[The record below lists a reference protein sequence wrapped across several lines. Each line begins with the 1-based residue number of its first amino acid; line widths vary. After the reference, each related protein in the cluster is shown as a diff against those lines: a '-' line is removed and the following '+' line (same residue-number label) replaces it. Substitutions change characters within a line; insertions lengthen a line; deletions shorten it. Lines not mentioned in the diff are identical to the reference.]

1 MLSVVELMSRLI
13 SDLESFVD
21 VADRLLGM
29 PVAWMELVKSP
40 DLDAEEVLGNTATF
54 RDLEDMMKKKLER
67 EEEILIVK
75 TNIMAQRGTASGT
88 RVTFPDVFS
97 GSRVD
102 FTSSGVFSGLLLK
115 GPILAGLYKRNME
128 AMGDNDSLETHL
140 IFLDIKDTISEMVL
154 HLDTLTGAVS
164 QEDSVCAFLNQVTHT
179 TELWQ
184 LEGKDGS
191 SCQHKVE
198 QDELLCNCSTSRT
211 TGINMFGGFSKTL
224 QTTTTTT
231 TTTST
236 TNTTTTSSTNS
247 AETTTASQDSTS
259 PSGSQPTEGSSTSQP
274 PTTTDT
280 PCMIASPMPVTLPL
294 SVALLLLAQVALVVV
309 AVIHY
314 LRNRVLPKFLN
325 IIFLAIIL
333 QVFVTNWIYLGI
345 VYQRDAE
352 RSSCDFPTLSTT
364 VQDHKGVYTILG
376 PMAAFLW
383 QSSLLSIFAFLL
395 VTFLDLRSWQ
405 GSQSLTSLCTLAS
418 LVLLVPIVLT
428 VVSCVASEY
437 GADTYLPVLIPQQWS
452 VPFPEPHPPHVCQD
466 AAAAAARL

>member
-13 SDLESFVD
+13 SDLESFLD

-29 PVAWMELVKSP
+29 PVAWMELVRSP

-54 RDLEDMMKKKLER
+54 HNLEDMMKKKLER
-67 EEEILIVK
+67 EEEILIMK
-75 TNIMAQRGTASGT
+75 TNIVAQRGTASGT
-88 RVTFPDVFS
+88 GVTFPDVFS

-102 FTSSGVFSGLLLK
+102 FTSSGVFSGLLFK

-128 AMGDNDSLETHL
+128 AMEGNDSLETHL
-140 IFLDIKDTISEMVL
+140 IFLYIKDTISEMVL

-164 QEDSVCAFLNQVTHT
+164 QDDSVCAFLNQVTHT

-198 QDELLCNCSTSRT
+198 QDELLCNCSTTRT
-211 TGINMFGGFSKTL
+211 SGINMFGGFSKTS
-224 QTTTTTT
+224 QTTTTTA
-231 TTTST
+231 TTST
-236 TNTTTTSSTNS
+236 TSTTTTSSTNS

-259 PSGSQPTEGSSTSQP
+259 PSGSQPPEGNSTSQP
-274 PTTTDT
+274 PTTTDI
-280 PCMIASPMPVTLPL
+280 PCKIASPMPVTLPL
-294 SVALLLLAQVALVVV
+294 SVALLILAQVALVVV
-309 AVIHY
+309 AVFHY

-364 VQDHKGVYTILG
+364 VQDHKEVYTILG

-383 QSSLLSIFAFLL
+383 QSSLLSIFSFLL

-418 LVLLVPIVLT
+418 LVLLVPIVLA

-452 VPFPEPHPPHVCQD
+452 VPFSEPHPPHVCQD

>member
-1 MLSVVELMSRLI
+1 
-13 SDLESFVD
+13 
-21 VADRLLGM
+21 
-29 PVAWMELVKSP
+29 
-40 DLDAEEVLGNTATF
+40 
-54 RDLEDMMKKKLER
+54 
-67 EEEILIVK
+67 
-75 TNIMAQRGTASGT
+75 
-88 RVTFPDVFS
+88 
-97 GSRVD
+97 
-102 FTSSGVFSGLLLK
+102 
-115 GPILAGLYKRNME
+115 
-128 AMGDNDSLETHL
+128 
-140 IFLDIKDTISEMVL
+140 
-154 HLDTLTGAVS
+154 
-164 QEDSVCAFLNQVTHT
+164 
-179 TELWQ
+179 
-184 LEGKDGS
+184 
-191 SCQHKVE
+191 
-198 QDELLCNCSTSRT
+198 
-211 TGINMFGGFSKTL
+211 
-224 QTTTTTT
+224 
-231 TTTST
+231 
-236 TNTTTTSSTNS
+236 
-247 AETTTASQDSTS
+247 
-259 PSGSQPTEGSSTSQP
+259 
-274 PTTTDT
+274 
-280 PCMIASPMPVTLPL
+280 MPVTLPL
-294 SVALLLLAQVALVVV
+294 SVALLLLAQIALVVV

-418 LVLLVPIVLT
+418 LVLLVPTVLT